1 METSS
6 GRPRR
11 ALALAVVTL
20 LALLSAGCGGDSGPT
35 PRRTLGSGTLG
46 NGGRRL
52 SRPMDTRSLATARPP
67 AKSIPARF
75 VDVRSSSEE
84 APADQPPAAP
94 GGTENGDGG

>member
-1 METSS
+1 
-6 GRPRR
+6 
-11 ALALAVVTL
+11 
-20 LALLSAGCGGDSGPT
+20 
-35 PRRTLGSGTLG
+35 
-46 NGGRRL
+46 
-52 SRPMDTRSLATARPP
+52 MDTRSLATARPP